1 MLGWLAFHER
11 NVMSNKPHHRPHQD
25 QRHASRATRLL
36 VVTLIVA
43 AFAFILALELTGHI
57 IITGRR

>member
-1 MLGWLAFHER
+1 
-11 NVMSNKPHHRPHQD
+11 MSNKPHHRPHQS
-25 QRHASRATRLL
+25 QRRASRTTRLL
-36 VVTLIVA
+36 VVILIVA

>member
-1 MLGWLAFHER
+1 MLGWLAFQER

-25 QRHASRATRLL
+25 QRHASRMTRLL
-36 VVTLIVA
+36 VTILIVA

-57 IITGRR
+57 IFKGR